1 MLCNVCMYACMHVY
15 IYICMYVCM
24 YVCVYVCVCVCMC
37 VCMYVCMYACI
48 ANQRVLLV
56 LTSPEI
62 TFVARSA
69 TAQLAPQPCFA
80 RLQWNKSHSSPW
92 AKIDRSKRS
101 ELNAAHS
108 SPTNRRGQ
116 TTRHF
121 TSGVGFT
128 FAPLPSV
135 ATPSVRIIIGPRTKM
150 VTAGPRLCVFDRNS
164 FLALRLWP
172 RESSCLVSGF
182 SSSFLG
188 LLCTNL
194 SHRNRSLTHW
204 FQPASELVRQL
215 ASFVAPPAS
224 LARGCP

>member
-1 MLCNVCMYACMHVY
+1 MMRAWDLWTHIYIIYIIYIEVLYIYYICNIYIIYICIIYILY
-15 IYICMYVCM
+15 IYI
-24 YVCVYVCVCVCMC
+24 
-37 VCMYVCMYACI
+37 I

-80 RLQWNKSHSSPW
+80 RLQWNRSHSSPW
-92 AKIDRSKRS
+92 TKMTGASGVNSTR
-101 ELNAAHS
+101 LPS

-121 TSGVGFT
+121 TPGVGSHSP
-128 FAPLPSV
+128 PLPSV
-135 ATPSVRIIIGPRTKM
+135 ATPSVRIIRSAYQNGNSRTS
-150 VTAGPRLCVFDRNS
+150 TPRLRPQEL
-164 FLALRLWP
+164 LALRLWP
-172 RESSCLVSGF
+172 WESSCLVRGF

-194 SHRNRSLTHW
+194 SHRNRSLTYW
-204 FQPASELVRQL
+204 NQPVSELVR
-215 ASFVAPPAS
+215 
-224 LARGCP
+224 